1 MKIFMRVVELAHEAS
16 RRLIEALGDRIAAIA
31 LFGSWA
37 RGEASS
43 RSDVDFFVVVRNFN
57 DRDRRFK
64 IYHHLYNVFK
74 CDVTIVD
81 IDESSL
87 FRDDLII
94 TPILL
99 NIAYDSIILY
109 DPSGKLNE
117 LFKRIRKAAE
127 NNLERYKT
135 KNSKYGWKP
144 KSKYFTTITV

>member
-1 MKIFMRVVELAHEAS
+1 MRVVELAYEAS
-16 RRLIEALGDRIAAIA
+16 RRLIDALGDRIVAIA

-43 RSDVDFFVVVRNFN
+43 CSDVDFFIVVREFN

-64 IYHHLYNVFK
+64 IYHYLHDVFR
-74 CDVTIVD
+74 CDVTVIDV
-81 IDESSL
+81 DESSL
-87 FRDDLII
+87 FKDDLII
-94 TPILL
+94 TPMLL

-117 LFKRIRKAAE
+117 LFKRIKRAAE

-135 KNSKYGWKP
+135 RNGKYGWKP
-144 KSKYFTTITV
+144 KNKYFTTITV